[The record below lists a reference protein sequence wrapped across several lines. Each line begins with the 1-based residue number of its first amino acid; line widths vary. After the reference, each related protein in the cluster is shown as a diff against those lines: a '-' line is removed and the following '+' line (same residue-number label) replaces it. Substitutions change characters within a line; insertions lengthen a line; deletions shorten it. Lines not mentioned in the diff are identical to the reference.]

1 MKNLQESILS
11 STKSGMKEYLAK
23 QVEDLLHV
31 KRNEDFIID
40 DSNKIDI
47 WNVPSN
53 TVIEL
58 SKWPEELQFWSF
70 DIYYKTGTKIVIN
83 SQKDYEKFLKCF
95 DCNVGRISTDSSA
108 KSKPEFLP
116 TIIFKNCKVESSQF
130 TYYYYCNMIFN
141 RCQVDIS
148 RGINAVNIEI
158 DNCDVEMPYNFSIL
172 KQLKIK

>member
-1 MKNLQESILS
+1 MKTLQESILS

-58 SKWPEELQFWSF
+58 AKWPEELQFWSF
-70 DIYYKTGTKIVIN
+70 DIDTTVTKIVIN

-95 DCNVGRISTDSSA
+95 DCNVGRIGFSYA

-116 TIIFKNCKVESSQF
+116 TVIFKNCKVDSSQL
-130 TYYYYCNMIFN
+130 TYYYYCNMIFS

-148 RGINAVNIEI
+148 RGINATNVEI

-172 KQLKIK
+172 KQLKIKK

>member
-31 KRNEDFIID
+31 KRDADFIID

-58 SKWPEELQFWSF
+58 AKWPEELQFWSF
-70 DIYYKTGTKIVIN
+70 DIYKTGTKIVIN
-83 SQKDYEKFLKCF
+83 SQKDYEKFIKCF
-95 DCNVGRISTDSSA
+95 DCNVGRIGFSSA
-108 KSKPEFLP
+108 QSKSEFFP
-116 TIIFKNCKVESSQF
+116 TIIFKNCKVDSSQL

-148 RGINAVNIEI
+148 RGINAVNVEI
-158 DNCDVEMPYNFSIL
+158 DNCDVEMPINFSIL
-172 KQLKIK
+172 KQLKIKK

>member
-95 DCNVGRISTDSSA
+95 NCNVGRISTDYSA

-130 TYYYYCNMIFN
+130 TYYYYCNMKFN
-141 RCQVDIS
+141 KCQVDIS

>member
-31 KRNEDFIID
+31 KRDEDFIID

-58 SKWPEELQFWSF
+58 AKWPEELQFWSF
-70 DIYYKTGTKIVIN
+70 DIYPKGIKIVIN

-95 DCNVGRISTDSSA
+95 DCNIGRISTVSSV
-108 KSKPEFLP
+108 KPKPEFLP
-116 TIIFKNCKVESSQF
+116 TVIFKNCKVNSSQL
-130 TYYYYCNMIFN
+130 TYCYYCNMIFN

-148 RGINAVNIEI
+148 RGINVTNVEI

>member
-40 DSNKIDI
+40 DSNKIDL
-47 WNVPSN
+47 WYAPSN
-53 TVIEL
+53 TVINL
-58 SKWPEELQFWSF
+58 AKWPEELQFWSF
-70 DIYYKTGTKIVIN
+70 DTYKQGIDIVIN

-95 DCNVGRISTDSSA
+95 DCNIGRSGNDYFL
-108 KSKPEFLP
+108 KSKQELLP
-116 TIIFKNCKVESSQF
+116 TITFKNCKVESSQL
-130 TYYYYCNMIFN
+130 TYHYYCNMKFN
-141 RCQVDIS
+141 KCQVDIS

-158 DNCDVEMPYNFSIL
+158 DNCDVEMPINFSIL
-172 KQLKIK
+172 KQLKIKK

>member
-1 MKNLQESILS
+1 MKTLQESILS
-11 STKSGMKEYLAK
+11 TTKSGIKEYLAK

-31 KRNEDFIID
+31 KRDADFIID

-70 DIYYKTGTKIVIN
+70 DTYKQGIDIVIN

-95 DCNVGRISTDSSA
+95 DCNIGRIGNVSSA
-108 KSKPEFLP
+108 KSKSEFLP
-116 TIIFKNCKVESSQF
+116 TITFKNCKVDSSQL
-130 TYYYYCNMIFN
+130 TYHYYCNMKFN
-141 RCQVDIS
+141 KCQVDIS
-148 RGINAVNIEI
+148 KGINAFNIEI

>member
-47 WNVPSN
+47 WYVPSN
-53 TVIEL
+53 TVIDL
-58 SKWPEELQFWSF
+58 AKWPEELQFWSF
-70 DIYYKTGTKIVIN
+70 DTYKQGIDIVIN

-95 DCNVGRISTDSSA
+95 DCNIGRSGNDYFL
-108 KSKPEFLP
+108 KSKQELLP
-116 TIIFKNCKVESSQF
+116 TITFKNCKVESSQL
-130 TYYYYCNMIFN
+130 TYHYYCNMKFN
-141 RCQVDIS
+141 QCQVDIS
-148 RGINAVNIEI
+148 RGINVFNIDI
-158 DNCDVEMPYNFSIL
+158 DNCDVEMPINFSIL
-172 KQLKIK
+172 KQLKIKK

>member
-31 KRNEDFIID
+31 KRNVDFIID

-70 DIYYKTGTKIVIN
+70 DIYYTIGTKIVIN

-95 DCNVGRISTDSSA
+95 DCNIGRIGNVSSV
-108 KSKPEFLP
+108 KSKSEFLP
-116 TIIFKNCKVESSQF
+116 TVIFKNCKVNSSQL

-148 RGINAVNIEI
+148 RGINVTNVEI

>member
-11 STKSGMKEYLAK
+11 STKSGMKEYLVK

-58 SKWPEELQFWSF
+58 AKWPEELQFWSF
-70 DIYYKTGTKIVIN
+70 DIYKQGAKIVIN

-95 DCNVGRISTDSSA
+95 DCNVGRVGNDYFLS
-108 KSKPEFLP
+108 KSEFLP
-116 TIIFKNCKVESSQF
+116 TIIFKNCKVNSSQL
-130 TYYYYCNMIFN
+130 TYYYYCNMKFN
-141 RCQVDIS
+141 KCQVDIS
-148 RGINAVNIEI
+148 RGINVVNVEI

>member
-1 MKNLQESILS
+1 MKTLQESILS
-11 STKSGMKEYLAK
+11 TTKSGMKEYLAK

-31 KRNEDFIID
+31 KRDADFIID

-58 SKWPEELQFWSF
+58 AKWPEELQFWSF
-70 DIYYKTGTKIVIN
+70 DIYTQGIKFVIN

-95 DCNVGRISTDSSA
+95 DCNIGRIINVSSV
-108 KSKPEFLP
+108 KSKSEFLP
-116 TIIFKNCKVESSQF
+116 TVIFKNCKVNSSQL
-130 TYYYYCNMIFN
+130 TYCYYCNMIFN

-148 RGINAVNIEI
+148 RGINVINIEI

>member
-11 STKSGMKEYLAK
+11 STKSGMKEYLTK

-31 KRNEDFIID
+31 ERNEDFIID

-70 DIYYKTGTKIVIN
+70 DIYTKGAKIVIN

-95 DCNVGRISTDSSA
+95 DCNVGRINVSSI
-108 KSKPEFLP
+108 KSKSEFLP
-116 TIIFKNCKVESSQF
+116 TVIFKNCKVNSSQL
-130 TYYYYCNMIFN
+130 TYCYYCNMIFN

-148 RGINAVNIEI
+148 RGINVTNIEI

>member
-31 KRNEDFIID
+31 KRDEDFIID

-70 DIYYKTGTKIVIN
+70 DTYPTGIKIVIN

-95 DCNVGRISTDSSA
+95 DCNIGRISTVSSV
-108 KSKPEFLP
+108 KPKPEFLP
-116 TIIFKNCKVESSQF
+116 TVIFKNCKVNSSQL

-148 RGINAVNIEI
+148 RGINVTNIEI

>member
-31 KRNEDFIID
+31 KRDADFIID

-70 DIYYKTGTKIVIN
+70 DTYKQGIKIVIN

-95 DCNVGRISTDSSA
+95 DCNIGRIGNVSSV
-108 KSKPEFLP
+108 KSKSEFLP
-116 TIIFKNCKVESSQF
+116 TVIFKNCKVNSSQL

-148 RGINAVNIEI
+148 RGINVTNVEI

>member
-53 TVIEL
+53 TV
-58 SKWPEELQFWSF
+58 
-70 DIYYKTGTKIVIN
+70 
-83 SQKDYEKFLKCF
+83 KFQ
-95 DCNVGRISTDSSA
+95 DS
-108 KSKPEFLP
+108 FLP
-116 TIIFKNCKVESSQF
+116 LPDLS
-130 TYYYYCNMIFN
+130 NMY
-141 RCQVDIS
+141 D
-148 RGINAVNIEI
+148 GIHE
-158 DNCDVEMPYNFSIL
+158 E
-172 KQLKIK
+172 

>member
-1 MKNLQESILS
+1 MKTLQESILS
-11 STKSGMKEYLAK
+11 TTKSGMKEYLAK
-23 QVEDLLHV
+23 QVENLLHV

-53 TVIEL
+53 TDIEL
-58 SKWPEELQFWSF
+58 AKWPEELQFWSF
-70 DIYYKTGTKIVIN
+70 DIYTTGTKIVIN

-95 DCNVGRISTDSSA
+95 DCNIGRIGNVSSV
-108 KSKPEFLP
+108 KSKSEFLP
-116 TIIFKNCKVESSQF
+116 TVIFKNCKVNSSQL

-148 RGINAVNIEI
+148 RGINVTNVEI